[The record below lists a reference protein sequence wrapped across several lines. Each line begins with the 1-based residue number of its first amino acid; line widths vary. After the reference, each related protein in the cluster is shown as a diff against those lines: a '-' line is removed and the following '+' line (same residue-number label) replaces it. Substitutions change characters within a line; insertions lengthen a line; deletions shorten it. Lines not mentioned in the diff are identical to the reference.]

1 MRVLIAPD
9 SFKESLSARDAAEAM
24 ARGVQRWA
32 DASGMDVEIDVC
44 PVADGGEGT
53 VDAVCTD
60 ARAERRS
67 SRVTGPLGAGVD
79 APWAVLSGDDGEL
92 TGVIETASC
101 AGMMLVS
108 RDRRDPTRTTTR
120 GLGELLV
127 EAAREGCQ
135 RVLVGLGSSSTTDG
149 GIGVATA
156 LGWRFLDA
164 DGDEIAPTGGGLLHL
179 ARVEPPDEELVSG
192 DVEVIA
198 LCDVDNPLLGEH
210 GSAHTFA
217 RQKGASDAQ
226 IEELE
231 RGLEN
236 LVRCIGKAGVECDLS
251 APGAGAAGGLG
262 FGLRTF
268 AGAVLAPGAAR
279 ILDVL
284 GFDERLASAD
294 LLLTGEG
301 RLDATTL
308 RGKVVHE
315 VAKRAAAAGVLVI
328 AIVGTTEGEIEEVG
342 RMMVEAGAPM
352 ARIQRLIDR
361 ANSAV
366 DAHARAGELLEECAA
381 EVLRSF
387 VNG

>member
-1 MRVLIAPD
+1 MRVLIVPD

-24 ARGVQRWA
+24 ARGVRRWA
-32 DASGMDVEIDVC
+32 DESGMKVEIDLC

-53 VDAVCTD
+53 VDAVCAD
-60 ARAERRS
+60 ARAEQRS
-67 SRVTGPLGAGVD
+67 ARVTGPLGEQVEA
-79 APWAVLSGDDGEL
+79 AWAVLEGSDGAK

-101 AGMMLVS
+101 AGMMLVP
-108 RDRRDPTRTTTR
+108 RGRRDPTRTTTR

-127 EAAREGCQ
+127 EAVRADCQ
-135 RVLVGLGSSSTTDG
+135 SVLVGLGSSSTTDG

-179 ARVEPPDEELVSG
+179 ARVLPPNAPTLGS
-192 DVEVIA
+192 EVIA

-210 GSAHTFA
+210 GSARVFA

-231 RGLEN
+231 RGLAK
-236 LVRCIGKAGVECDLS
+236 LVRCLREAGVECDPT

-262 FGLRTF
+262 FGLWTF
-268 AGAVLAPGAAR
+268 AGATLAPGAR
-279 ILDVL
+279 TILDVV
-284 GFDERLASAD
+284 GFGERLARAD
-294 LLLTGEG
+294 VVITGEG

-308 RGKVVHE
+308 RGKAVFE
-315 VAKRAAAAGVLVI
+315 VARRGREAGVPVI
-328 AIVGTTEGEIEEVG
+328 ALVGTTEEGPEEVQ
-342 RMMVEAGAPM
+342 RIMEEAGAPLVNLE
-352 ARIQRLIDR
+352 RIIDR
-361 ANSAV
+361 ADDV
-366 DAHARAGELLEECAA
+366 EDAHARAGELLEECAA

-387 VNG
+387 VSG